1 MNEKMLTDLKDM
13 RINITS
19 EMKDL
24 FIKLLVIKQTLDD
37 NKELSFKDK
46 KVLQKEFDKLL
57 KIFIKDF
64 QANNIVQVQI
74 IRTFLNG
81 K

>member
-46 KVLQKEFDKLL
+46 KL
-57 KIFIKDF
+57 I
-64 QANNIVQVQI
+64 
-74 IRTFLNG
+74 
-81 K
+81 